1 MTVLSKR
8 TLGVIILARLDVVM
22 IPYDW
27 SRICDN
33 TMTDKFGVLT
43 HALRNVL
50 LRIYARLAIEAQPCI
65 LNLTHILKVANLL
78 SISYVGDRDGRGV
91 VVNSISLTASA
102 AVEFSL

>member
-27 SRICDN
+27 SRSCDN
-33 TMTDKFGVLT
+33 TLTDKFGVLT

-50 LRIYARLAIEAQPCI
+50 LRVYAKLALEAQPCI
-65 LNLTHILKVANLL
+65 SNFTHIL
-78 SISYVGDRDGRGV
+78 
-91 VVNSISLTASA
+91 
-102 AVEFSL
+102 